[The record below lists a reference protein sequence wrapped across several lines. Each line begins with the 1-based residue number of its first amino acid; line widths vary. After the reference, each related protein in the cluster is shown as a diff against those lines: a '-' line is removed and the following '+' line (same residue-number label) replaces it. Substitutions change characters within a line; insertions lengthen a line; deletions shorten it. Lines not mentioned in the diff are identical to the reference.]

1 MKVVLLYVMGAVLF
15 IGAVTACGKDGAATK
30 RKLQRQLIE
39 EIALTEGYLRY
50 YSDYHIANGDSA
62 SRAKCDSLNNEL
74 SNLNIQFNITMVD

>member
-1 MKVVLLYVMGAVLF
+1 MKVVLLYIMGAIMFV
-15 IGAVTACGKDGAATK
+15 GVMTASCQDGAATK

-50 YSDYHIANGDSA
+50 YSDYHIANGDSV